1 MKKIIIMGTFLVV
14 CSAGLFAFGPFGKNR
29 SGHHAANYS
38 IPEGM
43 IISELELTDGVYQGV
58 ADGFRPELT
67 VEVEVKGGVL
77 QSVTV
82 VSHNEV
88 GRQYYDTPIKYIPGM
103 IVDKQETVVDSV
115 SGATA
120 TSKAIM
126 SAVEDALSKAQIN
139 SPE

>member
-1 MKKIIIMGTFLVV
+1 MKKILIIATILVV
-14 CSAGLFAFGPFGKNR
+14 CSAGLFAFGPFGKNKG
-29 SGHHAANYS
+29 GHHTANYS

-43 IISELELTDGVYQGV
+43 IMSELELVDGIYQGV

-67 VEVEVKGGVL
+67 VEIEVKDGVL
-77 QSVTV
+77 LSVAV

-88 GRQYYDTPIKYIPGM
+88 GRQYYSTPIKYIPGM
-103 IVDKQETVVDSV
+103 IVDKQETIVDSV

-126 SAVEDALSKAQIN
+126 SAVEEALLKAQVN
-139 SPE
+139 TPE